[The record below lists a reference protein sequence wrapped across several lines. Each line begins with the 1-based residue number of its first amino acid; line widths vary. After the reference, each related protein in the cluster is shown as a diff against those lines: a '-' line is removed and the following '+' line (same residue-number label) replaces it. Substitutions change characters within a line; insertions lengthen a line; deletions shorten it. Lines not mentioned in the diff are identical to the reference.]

1 MALQPYRDHFI
12 SLMAPVL
19 DRFAGALRRSL
30 PARSDEDCQ
39 WYIYFSLAI
48 LAFVLAGPPSSSGF
62 TSSLNKRKDASMIVR
77 RAIQFV
83 CVALN
88 GQVCVAVL

>member
-1 MALQPYRDHFI
+1 MGSAANPYRDHFI

-30 PARSDEDCQ
+30 PARSDEDSQ
-39 WYIYFSLAI
+39 WSIYFSIAI
-48 LAFVLAGPPSSSGF
+48 LAFVLAGPRCLYGFPSS
-62 TSSLNKRKDASMIVR
+62 LKKREDARKIAR

-88 GQVCVAVL
+88 GQVV